1 MGRGVGWVSGSGWEQ
16 EGLGD
21 RRTSGRVLG
30 ETTGMGRG
38 HLWDKVVSYG
48 NGSFKESMR
57 VTLAKTPSN
66 GEPAISYNKATFPM
80 EGFD

>member
-38 HLWDKVVSYG
+38 HLWDKVVS
-48 NGSFKESMR
+48 
-57 VTLAKTPSN
+57 
-66 GEPAISYNKATFPM
+66 
-80 EGFD
+80 

>member
-1 MGRGVGWVSGSGWEQ
+1 VSGSGWEQ

-38 HLWDKVVSYG
+38 HLWDKVVS
-48 NGSFKESMR
+48 
-57 VTLAKTPSN
+57 
-66 GEPAISYNKATFPM
+66 
-80 EGFD
+80 